1 MGNDQTSIHFKSVLW
16 GSRWNSCFKVRHRLG
31 SDKISMNLRA
41 SATGVNVRFPWI
53 WGRLVKEMK
62 KIRWTTKKGENSET
76 SLNCSTDSTG
86 CNSFASRSAL
96 LPAVHGD
103 DSFAAMSTLCH
114 VQQATKS
121 LKKSL
126 KKVISIDS
134 YWLVWS
140 VECLESCPV
149 VCRLVVS
156 KVTTEMQCSA
166 TDATV

>member
-1 MGNDQTSIHFKSVLW
+1 MHLREIGKRN
-16 GSRWNSCFKVRHRLG
+16 G
-31 SDKISMNLRA
+31 KISA
-41 SATGVNVRFPWI
+41 EPQ
-53 WGRLVKEMK
+53 
-62 KIRWTTKKGENSET
+62 KKGENSET

-134 YWLVWS
+134 Y
-140 VECLESCPV
+140 
-149 VCRLVVS
+149 
-156 KVTTEMQCSA
+156 
-166 TDATV
+166 